1 MKKFIAVALL
11 VCFGFAVAE
20 GTEYLLPENHFTISQ
35 DSQKKKSSASAK
47 KFRRRLPNYYDKT
60 GVSRKQRQT
69 IYDIQKDYFDRMQ
82 PLQDRLA
89 QLKQQRDKEVYD
101 VLSDEQKKILAELKA
116 EALKKRAKRR
126 KGK

>member
-1 MKKFIAVALL
+1 MKKLIVVALM

-20 GTEYLLPENHFTISQ
+20 GTEYLLPESHSVISQ
-35 DSQKKKSSASAK
+35 KGKKKASGSTR
-47 KFRRRLPNYYDKT
+47 KFRRRLPNFYNKT

-69 IYDIQKDYFDRMQ
+69 IYDIQKDYFNKMQ
-82 PLQDRLA
+82 PLQERLD
-89 QLKQQRDKEVYD
+89 QLKEQRDKEVYN

-116 EALKKRAKRR
+116 EDAKKRAKRR